1 MNKKGFTLIELIITM
16 GIVGVVAALVAP
28 GVIINNRNAANASK
42 LSATVSD
49 LENAFSTMSAREQVM
64 NLFET
69 EAWEA
74 MGSNLTDTTASA
86 TVDKVVSKLANYIN
100 MLPSQDYKKASGFY
114 TGDIKAYNLASDGGK
129 GSVHNFTSGNGS
141 NGLAFSLRS
150 GAVVFAYLVNNDT
163 DDIDDEIEQE
173 KNIVEAGGSLKALAG
188 EIMID
193 VNGSGAPNTI
203 GRDIFYFYLGSDG
216 ILYPAGGRDFA
227 IYQKAIANSGSEN
240 DIWSVSNSSTACTDT
255 VKANGGWGCT
265 ARLAENGFKVNY

>member
-28 GVIINNRNAANASK
+28 GFMINNRNAANASK

-49 LENAFSTMSAREQVM
+49 LENAFSSMTAKGQAMD
-64 NLFET
+64 LYET
-69 EAWEA
+69 EAWQE
-74 MGSNLTDTTASA
+74 MGGSFTGTTSDSS
-86 TVDKVVSKLANYIN
+86 VDKVITKLAEYIN
-100 MLPSQDYKKASGFY
+100 IMPNQDYKNAANFYSGIKTY
-114 TGDIKAYNLASDGGK
+114 DIAADGGK
-129 GSVHNFTSGNGS
+129 GNTHSFSSGNGS
-141 NGLAFSLRS
+141 QGRALSLKS
-150 GAVVFAYLVNNDT
+150 GAVVFAYLVDNSY
-163 DDIDDEIEQE
+163 DDIDDEQE
-173 KNIVEAGGSLKALAG
+173 DVKKIVEAGGSLKSVAG
-188 EIMID
+188 ELMID
-193 VNGSGAPNTI
+193 VNGKAAPNTI